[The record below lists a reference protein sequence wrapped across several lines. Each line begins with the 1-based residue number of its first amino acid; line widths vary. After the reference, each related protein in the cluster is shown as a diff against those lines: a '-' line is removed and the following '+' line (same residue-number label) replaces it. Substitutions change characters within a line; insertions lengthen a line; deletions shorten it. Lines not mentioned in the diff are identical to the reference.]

1 LILLISEKII
11 RAHPALY
18 RVTLTFE
25 HPLASLKKYVERQ
38 LDQPLRLP
46 SFSATGLPPVSAPGF
61 DHEGS
66 PV

>member
-1 LILLISEKII
+1 
-11 RAHPALY
+11 LY

-38 LDQPLRLP
+38 LDQPIRLP